1 VSEVSGAGM
10 RLPPEIRPRRGTIA
24 PEVTEE
30 LPGLG
35 LHWVQLAGRDG
46 RSAPEMVA
54 RLQQLA
60 NGFRGPA
67 VIAMRTKPVP
77 AAYRNFFRQIGLDP
91 DVTRPPGE
99 QAALSRL
106 FHGTLRPEGK
116 LADALLVALVE
127 TGVPIWA
134 LDAGRANGAALS
146 IRTARPQE
154 RLGPGPGGHPLAKG
168 TLVVAD
174 DQLVHAILF
183 GARSPDSAVRPDTR
197 ELVLFAVSVEG
208 VPLIHVEEAFW
219 LATEALRDAV

>member
-1 VSEVSGAGM
+1 VPAREPG
-10 RLPPEIRPRRGTIA
+10 EIRPRRGAIA
-24 PEVTEE
+24 HQVAAEF
-30 LPGLG
+30 PGLA
-35 LHWVQLAGRDG
+35 LHWAQLPGRDG
-46 RSAPEMVA
+46 HSPPELVA
-54 RLQQLA
+54 RLAQLA
-60 NGFRGPA
+60 DRHRGPS

-77 AAYRNFFRQIGLDP
+77 AAYRSFFRQIGLDP

-106 FHGTLRPEGK
+106 FFGTFKSEGR

-134 LDAGRANGAALS
+134 GDARFTDADQLHV
-146 IRTARPQE
+146 RTARPGD
-154 RLGPGPGGHPLAKG
+154 RLGAGRGGPSVAEG

-174 DQLVHAILF
+174 ERRVHAILF
-183 GARSPDSAVRPDTR
+183 GERSPDSAVSSQTQ

-219 LATEALRDAV
+219 MVAEALREPV

>member
-1 VSEVSGAGM
+1 MSI
-10 RLPPEIRPRRGTIA
+10 PPEIRPRRGTIA
-24 PEVTEE
+24 PEVAEE
-30 LPGLG
+30 LPALG

-46 RSAPEMVA
+46 RSPPEMVA

-67 VIAMRTKPVP
+67 VIAMRTRPVP

-106 FHGTLRPEGK
+106 FHGTLRPEGR

-134 LDAGRANGAALS
+134 LDARRANGAALS

-154 RLGPGPGGHPLAKG
+154 RLGPNPGGHPILDPGGQPISTG

-174 DQLVHAILF
+174 DHRVHAILF

-197 ELVLFAVSVEG
+197 ELVLFAVSVQG